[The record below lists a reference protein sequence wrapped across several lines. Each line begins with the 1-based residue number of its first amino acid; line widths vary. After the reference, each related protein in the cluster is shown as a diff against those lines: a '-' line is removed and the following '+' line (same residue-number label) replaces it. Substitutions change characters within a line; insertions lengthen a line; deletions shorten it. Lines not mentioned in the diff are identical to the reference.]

1 MKAFGNYH
9 PAALMIYF
17 LSVLLVAMFV
27 SNPVLQI
34 LAMLGGIL
42 FCIMLQRRSEIG
54 GNIGFYVPMF
64 FLIAVTNPL
73 FSHNGVTPLFFLN
86 GNPVTLEA
94 FIYGIAIAVMV
105 TGVMMWYKCYSE
117 IMTSDKF
124 LYLFG
129 KAIPKL
135 SLILSMTLRFI
146 PMFKR
151 QMHKVNRAQK
161 AMGLYSSKS
170 FTDKIRSAA
179 RVFMAMISWALE
191 NSMETSASMK
201 ARGYGMKGRTS
212 FSLFRFHTGDCILL
226 TVCIML
232 LGITVSGVAAGETV
246 FYYYPRISG
255 LNLTP
260 YAAAVYISFGILSFL
275 PFIIEVKEAVVWKY
289 YISKI

>member
-9 PAALMIYF
+9 PFVLLIYF
-17 LSVLLVAMFV
+17 LSVLLVAMFI
-27 SNPVLQI
+27 SNPVLQTEA
-34 LAMLGGIL
+34 LAGGIL
-42 FCIMLQRRSEIG
+42 FCTVIHRKRENV
-54 GNIGFYVPMF
+54 GNLGFYIPL
-64 FLIAVTNPL
+64 FLMIAITNPL

-94 FIYGIAIAVMV
+94 FVYGISIAVMLI
-105 TGVMMWYKCYSE
+105 GVILWCKCYSG

-135 SLILSMTLRFI
+135 SLVLSMALRFI

-151 QMHKVNRAQK
+151 QMHRVSRAQK

-170 FTDKIRSAA
+170 FTDKIRSHM
-179 RVFMAMISWALE
+179 RVFMAMISWSLE
-191 NSMETSASMK
+191 NSIETSASMK
-201 ARGYGMKGRTS
+201 ARGYGLKGRTN
-212 FSLFRFHTGDCILL
+212 FSLFHFYSGDAILL
-226 TVCIML
+226 ATCVLM
-232 LGITVSGVAAGETV
+232 LGITVSGVAMNETV

-255 LNLTP
+255 LNLSI
-260 YAAAVYISFGILSFL
+260 YAVIVYTAFGILSFI
-275 PFIIEVKEAVVWKY
+275 PFITEVKEALVWKY

>member
-9 PAALMIYF
+9 PFVLLIYF

-27 SNPVLQI
+27 SNPVLQTEA
-34 LAMLGGIL
+34 LAGGIL
-42 FCIMLQRRSEIG
+42 FCTVIHRKRE
-54 GNIGFYVPMF
+54 NIGNLGFYIPL
-64 FLIAVTNPL
+64 FLMIAITNPL

-94 FIYGIAIAVMV
+94 FVYGISIAVMLI
-105 TGVMMWYKCYSE
+105 GVILWCKCYSE

-135 SLILSMTLRFI
+135 SLVLSMALRFI

-151 QMHKVNRAQK
+151 QMHRVNRAQK

-170 FTDKIRSAA
+170 FTDKIRSHM
-179 RVFMAMISWALE
+179 RVFMAMISWSLE
-191 NSMETSASMK
+191 NSIETSASMK
-201 ARGYGMKGRTS
+201 ARGYGLKGRTN
-212 FSLFRFHTGDCILL
+212 FSLFHFYSGDAILL
-226 TVCIML
+226 ATCVLM
-232 LGITVSGVAAGETV
+232 LGITVSGVAMNETV
-246 FYYYPRISG
+246 FYYYPRING
-255 LNLTP
+255 LDLSA
-260 YAAAVYISFGILSFL
+260 YAIVVYTAFGILSFI
-275 PFIIEVKEAVVWKY
+275 PFITEVKEALVWKY

>member
-9 PAALMIYF
+9 PFVLLIYF

-27 SNPVLQI
+27 SNPVLQTEA
-34 LAMLGGIL
+34 LAGGIL
-42 FCIMLQRRSEIG
+42 FCIMIRRKRETV
-54 GNIGFYVPMF
+54 GNLGFYVPL
-64 FLIAVTNPL
+64 FLMIAITNPL

-94 FIYGIAIAVMV
+94 FVYGIAIAVMLI
-105 TGVMMWYKCYSE
+105 GVILWCKCYSE

-129 KAIPKL
+129 KVIPKL
-135 SLILSMTLRFI
+135 SLVLSMALRFI

-151 QMHKVNRAQK
+151 QMHRVSRAQK

-170 FTDKIRSAA
+170 FTDKIRSHM
-179 RVFMAMISWALE
+179 RVFMAMIAWSLD
-191 NSMETSASMK
+191 NSIETSASMK
-201 ARGYGMKGRTS
+201 ARGYGLKGRTN
-212 FSLFRFHTGDCILL
+212 FSLFHFYSGDAVLL
-226 TVCIML
+226 ATCVLM
-232 LGITVSGVAAGETV
+232 LGITVSGAAMNETV

-255 LNLTP
+255 LNLSA
-260 YAAAVYISFGILSFL
+260 YAITVYTAFGILSFI
-275 PFIIEVKEAVVWKY
+275 PFITEVKEALVWKY

>member
-9 PAALMIYF
+9 PFVLLIYF
-17 LSVLLVAMFV
+17 LSVLLVAMFI
-27 SNPVLQI
+27 SNPVLQTEA
-34 LAMLGGIL
+34 LAGGIL
-42 FCIMLQRRSEIG
+42 FCTVIHRKRENV
-54 GNIGFYVPMF
+54 GNLVFYIPL
-64 FLIAVTNPL
+64 FLMIAITNPL

-94 FIYGIAIAVMV
+94 FVYGISIAVMLI
-105 TGVMMWYKCYSE
+105 GVILWCKCYSE

-135 SLILSMTLRFI
+135 SLVLSMALRFI

-151 QMHKVNRAQK
+151 QMHRVNRAQK

-170 FTDKIRSAA
+170 FTDKIRSHM
-179 RVFMAMISWALE
+179 RVFMAMISWSLE
-191 NSMETSASMK
+191 NSIETSASMK
-201 ARGYGMKGRTS
+201 ARGYGLKGRTN
-212 FSLFRFHTGDCILL
+212 FSLFHFYSGDAILL
-226 TVCIML
+226 ATCVLM
-232 LGITVSGVAAGETV
+232 LGITVSGVAMNETV

-255 LNLTP
+255 LDLSA
-260 YAAAVYISFGILSFL
+260 YAIVVYTAFGILSFI
-275 PFIIEVKEAVVWKY
+275 PFITEVKEALVWKY